1 MIYTHAAAALIAA
14 SIAATG
20 AWQIQNWRF
29 DAKEKAHAEQKLVEV
44 RQSAAA
50 AIRQLDNVLLA
61 QNAGAARAIRLRSDL
76 DSSRS
81 ELDRL
86 RNAVAR
92 TMPGA
97 GSAPGACPN
106 RADPARELLAA
117 CAAELVEMGG
127 IADRH
132 ASDAK
137 TLTDAWPK

>member
-1 MIYTHAAAALIAA
+1 MIYTHAAAAIIAA
-14 SIAATG
+14 SLGAAG
-20 AWQIQNWRF
+20 AWQIQEWRF

-44 RQSAAA
+44 RQSAAT
-50 AIRQLDNVLLA
+50 AIRQLDNVLVA

-76 DSSRS
+76 DSART

-86 RNAVAR
+86 RIALRAL
-92 TMPGA
+92 P
-97 GSAPGACPN
+97 SADPTTASCSD

>member
-20 AWQIQNWRF
+20 AWQVQNWRF

-50 AIRQLDNVLLA
+50 AIRQLDNVLVA

-76 DSSRS
+76 DSART

-86 RNAVAR
+86 RIALRA
-92 TMPGA
+92 MPTADPTTGT
-97 GSAPGACPN
+97 CPN

-127 IADRH
+127 IADRIN
-132 ASDAK
+132 SDRQ
-137 TLTDAWPK
+137 TLIDAWPK

>member
-20 AWQIQNWRF
+20 AWQVQNWRF

-44 RQSAAA
+44 QQSAAT
-50 AIRQLDNVLLA
+50 AIRQLDNVLMA

-76 DSSRS
+76 DSART

-86 RNAVAR
+86 RIALRA
-92 TMPGA
+92 TPTADPTTGT
-97 GSAPGACPN
+97 CPD

-127 IADRH
+127 IADRIN
-132 ASDAK
+132 SDRQ
-137 TLTDAWPK
+137 TLIDAWPK

>member
-29 DAKEKAHAEQKLVEV
+29 DAKEKEHAEQKLVEV
-44 RQSAAA
+44 RQSAAT
-50 AIRQLDNVLLA
+50 AIRQLDNVLMA

-76 DSSRS
+76 DSART

-86 RNAVAR
+86 RIALR
-92 TMPGA
+92 TPPTADPTTGT
-97 GSAPGACPN
+97 CPD

-127 IADRH
+127 IADRIN
-132 ASDAK
+132 SDRQ
-137 TLTDAWPK
+137 TLIDAWPK